1 MICVSATAIVWGWER
16 APVREGAAVAV
27 RVAGRVCVRGA
38 VGAAAVWAGVR
49 AAVWVSGCVARRL
62 GAGCGAGSSF
72 CSVLAALV
80 FSSPPSRRA
89 DHPGRHRVCL
99 CVGGDPWGRGGHCH
113 TCPGGGGG
121 TASDSPPRGGGD
133 SGAKARPPGRGPGG
147 PRGGD
152 PQPPGG
158 GAAARRSALCCL
170 GLRASPSP
178 SSRPECQTG
187 GGDEPMT
194 PPSRFPWKPRGGDA
208 APPPRSGTRRTP
220 AALGADSPAPS
231 SSSSSPRLIRPPPAP
246 ARVWRGV
253 KSAQVRGPGS
263 PPSSGHPRVLSGS
276 QSQGYAGTAGVAGC
290 C

>member
-1 MICVSATAIVWGWER
+1 MRGCQCACVSGCVICVSATAIVWGWER

-121 TASDSPPRGGGD
+121 TASDSPPRGGGRLG
-133 SGAKARPPGRGPGG
+133 SKSEAPGEGTGR
-147 PRGGD
+147 
-152 PQPPGG
+152 
-158 GAAARRSALCCL
+158 AARRRPPTSRGRGCRSP
-170 GLRASPSP
+170 LRSLL
-178 SSRPECQTG
+178 
-187 GGDEPMT
+187 
-194 PPSRFPWKPRGGDA
+194 F
-208 APPPRSGTRRTP
+208 
-220 AALGADSPAPS
+220 GA
-231 SSSSSPRLIRPPPAP
+231 PRLPLSLLAP
-246 ARVWRGV
+246 GV
-253 KSAQVRGPGS
+253 SDWGWG
-263 PPSSGHPRVLSGS
+263 
-276 QSQGYAGTAGVAGC
+276 
-290 C
+290 

>member
-1 MICVSATAIVWGWER
+1 MCLRRRSSGGGSGRRSGKGLRSLSAWRAASACGGLSAPPRSGRVSGRPCGFPGVWRGGW
-16 APVREGAAVAV
+16 APAAGPGPHSAQSSLPLSSPPRRVAV
-27 RVAGRVCVRGA
+27 RITPAATVCVCVLGEIPGDA
-38 VGAAAVWAGVR
+38 GVTVTPAQAAA
-49 AAVWVSGCVARRL
+49 AAPHL
-62 GAGCGAGSSF
+62 T
-72 CSVLAALV
+72 
-80 FSSPPSRRA
+80 P
-89 DHPGRHRVCL
+89 HP
-99 CVGGDPWGRGGHCH
+99 
-113 TCPGGGGG
+113 
-121 TASDSPPRGGGD
+121 GGGD